1 MAILRRNY
9 NHLDRSYFEHA
20 DPHSVTVPDQSL
32 SIAEIFDRMRRGMSL
47 EDLSRGGYYDDPD
60 AFAEDLDTAD
70 DGFVDYTD
78 YPTGYEVSD

>member
-1 MAILRRNY
+1 MAILRRNF

-47 EDLSRGGYYDDPD
+47 DDLSRGGYYDDPD
-60 AFAEDLDTAD
+60 AFSEDLDTAD

-78 YPTGYEVSD
+78 YPTGFELPD